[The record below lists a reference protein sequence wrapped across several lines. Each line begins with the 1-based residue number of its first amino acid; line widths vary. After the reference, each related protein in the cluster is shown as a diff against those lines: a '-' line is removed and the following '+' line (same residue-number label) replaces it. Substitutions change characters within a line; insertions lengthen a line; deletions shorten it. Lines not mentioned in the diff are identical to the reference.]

1 MRKFALINLVLLV
14 AASVTFFG
22 CSKRYSNL
30 PAFSAFPIH
39 DSFNYS
45 GGRFKTSYLAD
56 QIDAY
61 YRGNTNGPLAIS
73 TFVNLDRLYNSSTF
87 GRILGE
93 QLISELSMKGY
104 DVIELRLSDSM
115 HVMNDEGEF
124 GLSRDIRTLRQTQ
137 NITGIVVGTY
147 AISPERVYVNTRL
160 IDPATAM
167 VVSAGSVEM
176 PVTTEITRLLRGN
189 SFPQA
194 MERIPV
200 RSLGYSNQTFPFL
213 GGFGM
218 PTYGGIDPSEMNE
231 PLSPARPAL
240 EPLPAPL
247 KGTSKLE
254 NFKLEPPKQDANAGQ
269 IGGLSGAGS

>member
-1 MRKFALINLVLLV
+1 MRKFALINLALLV
-14 AASVTFFG
+14 AATTLIAG

-61 YRGNTNGPLAIS
+61 YRGNSNGPLAIA

-104 DVIELRLSDSM
+104 DVIELRLADSM

-124 GLSRDIRTLRQTQ
+124 GLSRDIRTLRQMQ
-137 NITGIVVGTY
+137 SITGIIVGTY
-147 AISPERVYVNTRL
+147 AVSPDRVYVNTRL
-160 IDPATAM
+160 IDPASAM

-176 PVTTEITRLLRGN
+176 PVTTEITRLLRNN

-200 RSLGYSNQTFPFL
+200 RSLGYTYQQIPMW
-213 GGFGM
+213 GYGV
-218 PTYGGIDPSEMNE
+218 PTYGGIDPTELNE
-231 PLSPARPAL
+231 PLSPARPTL
-240 EPLPAPL
+240 ELAP
-247 KGTSKLE
+247 
-254 NFKLEPPKQDANAGQ
+254 EPKK
-269 IGGLSGAGS
+269 GAGKDNGPNARAEGISGGSEGS

>member
-1 MRKFALINLVLLV
+1 MKKFALINLAVL
-14 AASVTFFG
+14 AAATFSFVG

-61 YRGNTNGPLAIS
+61 YRGNSNGPLAVA

-93 QLISELSMKGY
+93 QLISELAMKGY
-104 DVIELRLSDSM
+104 DVIEMRMADSM

-124 GLSRDIRTLRQTQ
+124 GLSRDIRTLRQMQ

-147 AISPERVYVNTRL
+147 AVSPDRIYVNTRL
-160 IDPATAM
+160 IDPASSM

-176 PVTTEITRLLRGN
+176 PVTTEITRLLRNN

-200 RSLGYSNQTFPFL
+200 RSLGYTYQQIPFW
-213 GGFGM
+213 GYGV
-218 PTYGGIDPSEMNE
+218 PTYGGIDPSEIGEMPSPSRPTLELPE
-231 PLSPARPAL
+231 PKKMGKEGA
-240 EPLPAPL
+240 
-247 KGTSKLE
+247 
-254 NFKLEPPKQDANAGQ
+254 KQDAKAEQLGGQ
-269 IGGLSGAGS
+269 SEGS

>member
-1 MRKFALINLVLLV
+1 MRKIALINLAILALAVIST
-14 AASVTFFG
+14 AG

-61 YRGNTNGPLAIS
+61 YRGNSNGPLAIA

-104 DVIELRLSDSM
+104 DVIELRLSDTM

-124 GLSRDIRTLRQTQ
+124 GLSRDIRTLRGMQ
-137 NITGIVVGTY
+137 NLTGIVVGTY
-147 AISPERVYVNTRL
+147 AVSPERVYVNTRL
-160 IDPATAM
+160 IDPASSM

-176 PVTTEITRLLRGN
+176 PVTTEITRLLRNN

-200 RSLGYSNQTFPFL
+200 RSLGYTYQQIPFW
-213 GGFGM
+213 GYGV
-218 PTYGGIDPSEMNE
+218 PTYGGVDPSEINE
-231 PLSPARPAL
+231 PLSPARPTL
-240 EPLPAPL
+240 EMPEP
-247 KGTSKLE
+247 KKSSSKNE
-254 NFKLEPPKQDANAGQ
+254 PKQDAKVE
-269 IGGLSGAGS
+269 GLGTPAQGS